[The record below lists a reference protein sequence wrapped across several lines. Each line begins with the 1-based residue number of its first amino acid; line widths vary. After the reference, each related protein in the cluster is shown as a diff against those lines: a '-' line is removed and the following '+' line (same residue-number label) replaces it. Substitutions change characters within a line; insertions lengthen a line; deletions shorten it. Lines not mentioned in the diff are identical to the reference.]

1 MIQWKN
7 VSYQKGS
14 RLLLKDISVTLPPGQ
29 LTVIMG
35 PNGAGKS
42 TFLRLCSR
50 ELQPTLGELS
60 LHGRCLKEW
69 SSEELSLFRGVL
81 SQSLPMTFPMT
92 VNELVLMGRYPHHK
106 KRGSSVTDPSI
117 VEAALGDCSLA
128 ALKDRSTQHL
138 SGGEMQR
145 AHMARVLA
153 QIWEPQ
159 DGRPRILLL
168 DEPTASLDPTYQ
180 HLCLL
185 RARKLTEEGVSVV
198 AILHDLNLAARYAD
212 HIVFLKEGRLAAAG
226 PMSEMMQE
234 PILEDVFS
242 VHVRILRDAR
252 LSHPLIVT
260 LGPQTSSPVLLRSL
274 SCPNRF

>member
-14 RLLLKDISVTLPPGQ
+14 RFLLKDISVTLPSGQ

-42 TFLRLCSR
+42 TFLKLCSR
-50 ELQPTLGELS
+50 ELQPTAGS
-60 LHGRCLKEW
+60 LYLHQRDLNDW
-69 SSEELSLFRGVL
+69 SAEDMALFRGVL
-81 SQSLPMTFPMT
+81 SQSLPMTFPMS
-92 VNELVLMGRYPHHK
+92 VSELVLMGRYPHLK
-106 KRGSSVTDPSI
+106 QRAALPQDASI
-117 VEAALGDCSLA
+117 VRDAVTACSLEK
-128 ALKDRSTQHL
+128 LKDRSTQYL

-159 DGRPRILLL
+159 DDRPRVLLL

-180 HLCLL
+180 HLCLM
-185 RARKLTEEGVSVV
+185 RAKKLAAEGVCVL

-212 HIVFLKEGRLAAAG
+212 HVVFLKEGCLAASG
-226 PMSEMMQE
+226 PMPEMMQE
-234 PILEDVFS
+234 SILEDVFH
-242 VHVRILRDAR
+242 VHVRTIRDAR
-252 LSHPLIVT
+252 LEHPLIVT
-260 LGPQTSSPVLLRSL
+260 LGPQASSPLLLRSL
-274 SCPNRF
+274 

>member
-14 RLLLKDISVTLPPGQ
+14 RFLLKDISVTLTPGQ

-50 ELQPTLGELS
+50 ELQPTHGSIL
-60 LHGRCLKEW
+60 LHERDLNEW
-69 SSEELSLFRGVL
+69 NAEDMALFRGVL
-81 SQSLPMTFPMT
+81 SQSVPMTFPMS
-92 VNELVLMGRYPHHK
+92 VNELVLMGRYPHLK
-106 KRGSSVTDPSI
+106 KR
-117 VEAALGDCSLA
+117 AALPQDADIVKDAVTACSLEP
-128 ALKDRSTQHL
+128 LKDRSTQYL

-153 QIWEPQ
+153 QIWEAQ
-159 DGRPRILLL
+159 EERPRVLLL

-180 HLCLL
+180 HLCLM
-185 RARKLTEEGVSVV
+185 RARKLAAEGVCVV

-212 HIVFLKEGRLAAAG
+212 HIIFLKEGRLAASGAM
-226 PMSEMMQE
+226 PEMMQE
-234 PILEDVFS
+234 SILEEVFN
-242 VHVRILRDAR
+242 VHVRTIKDAR
-252 LSHPLIVT
+252 LGHPLIVT
-260 LGPQTSSPVLLRSL
+260 LGPQTISPVLLRSL
-274 SCPNRF
+274 

>member
-1 MIQWKN
+1 MIQWTN
-7 VSYQKGS
+7 VSYQRSS
-14 RLLLKDISVTLPPGQ
+14 RFLLRDISVTLPTGK

-50 ELQPTLGELS
+50 ELQPTLGDLT
-60 LHGRCLKEW
+60 LHGRNLKAW
-69 SSEELSLFRGVL
+69 SSEELALFRGVL

-92 VNELVLMGRYPHHK
+92 VTELALMGRYPHQK
-106 KRGSSVTDPSI
+106 KRAPSAADPAI
-117 VEAALGDCSLA
+117 VAAALNSCSLS

-185 RARKLTEEGVSVV
+185 RARQLTEEGVSVV

-226 PMSEMMQE
+226 TMPEMMQQS
-234 PILEDVFS
+234 ILEDVFS
-242 VHVRILRDAR
+242 VHVRVLRDPR

-274 SCPNRF
+274 SCPQRF